1 MSFVCSV
8 PEIFIRNNNFELM
21 NTPFILSTHPNTFPK
36 LKTTS
41 VRSQIFN
48 KEGDR
53 LVSEAFLISKI

>member
-1 MSFVCSV
+1 
-8 PEIFIRNNNFELM
+8 M